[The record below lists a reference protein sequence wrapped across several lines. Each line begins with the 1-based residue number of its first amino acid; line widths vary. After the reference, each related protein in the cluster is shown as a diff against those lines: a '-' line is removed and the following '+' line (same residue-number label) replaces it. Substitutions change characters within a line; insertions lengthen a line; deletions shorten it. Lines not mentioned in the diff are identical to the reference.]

1 MSSMYQPHIL
11 MFLFWSHS
19 HVLVWPHSHVLG
31 LVSFPC
37 SCWPHSMF
45 LSGLIPMFL
54 FWSHS
59 HVGTQLLIVGYVGFR
74 RYNGRCTLLQFE
86 DPRSRKVCMNQKRP
100 SRQVSPGPSP
110 LEGFNHSPYPLVDQF
125 VTSQVTRGGV
135 QGSIRR
141 WTFFPQ
147 GTAHFKRHIS
157 SLHVGSSFYP
167 EGKVVVYDIMDN
179 RWCENIGR
187 THKSNNIM

>member
-1 MSSMYQPHIL
+1 

-19 HVLVWPHSHVLG
+19 HVTVLASFPWLCAC

-37 SCWPHSMF
+37 AC
-45 LSGLIPMFL
+45 SGLIPMFL

-59 HVGTQLLIVGYVGFR
+59 HVGTQFLIMGYVGFR
-74 RYNGRCTLLQFE
+74 RYNGRCSLLQFE
-86 DPRSRKVCMNQKRP
+86 DPHSRKVCMNLRRS

-110 LEGFNHSPYPLVDQF
+110 LERFNHSPYPLVDQF
-125 VTSQVTRGGV
+125 VTSQLTRGGV

-147 GTAHFKRHIS
+147 GTAHFKWHIS
-157 SLHVGSSFYP
+157 SLFMWACLFTL
-167 EGKVVVYDIMDN
+167 KA
-179 RWCENIGR
+179 RWCYM
-187 THKSNNIM
+187 T

>member
-1 MSSMYQPHIL
+1 
-11 MFLFWSHS
+11 
-19 HVLVWPHSHVLG
+19 
-31 LVSFPC
+31 
-37 SCWPHSMF
+37 MF

-54 FWSHS
+54 SGLIPMFLSGLIPMCLFWPHS